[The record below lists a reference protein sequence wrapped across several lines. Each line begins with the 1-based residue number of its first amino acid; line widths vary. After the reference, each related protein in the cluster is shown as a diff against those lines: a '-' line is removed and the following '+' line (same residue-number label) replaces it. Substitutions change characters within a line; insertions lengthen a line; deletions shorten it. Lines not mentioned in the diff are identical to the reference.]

1 VLSLVGRYARRT
13 LFGMN
18 TERITVTMPAE
29 DAQRLRRL
37 VGEGG
42 NVSAYVVA
50 AVQKELQVDEGIYQI
65 EQAFGR
71 PSDADLA
78 RARRLFDLDGP
89 RSQAKAS

>member
-50 AVQKELQVDEGIYQI
+50 AVQKELQVDEGLYQI

-78 RARRLFDLDGP
+78 RARRLFDLDGSRP
-89 RSQAKAS
+89 QAKAS